1 MFFDVR
7 IGETPDI
14 VVRVVRNYEKL
25 GEKVSFNAETHLK
38 NVIIPYWNSMK
49 DDEHGGFYGFR
60 TYDLE
65 ILKKADKGVVLH
77 SRILWFYSNAYMTVG
92 GEENL
97 KNAYHA
103 YQFIRDYCV
112 DRQYGGVYWMMHY
125 DGSVSDSTK
134 NAYNQA
140 FCIYGLSSFY
150 RATGDKEALRLAYSL
165 FECIETY
172 FYDGNAYN
180 EAYTADWRSVV
191 ESAICDQGVV
201 ATKTMNTLLHIMEA
215 YTELFYADR
224 HPAVAQKL
232 IDILEVARSKVY
244 NSEFERLETFFD
256 AGMSALADIHSY
268 GHDIEASWLLDR
280 ACEVLKEGLDNNE
293 IGQQYRDRAKKIID
307 ETAAYTP
314 VVAQKILDCA
324 FDGEALNNECRGEAS
339 EKEGIASAVVDTDR
353 IWWVQAEAVVGF
365 VNAWQKSGR
374 AEFRK
379 AAAKIADYIQ
389 KVLTD
394 KRAGSEWFWSV
405 TKDGAASDHGITEPW
420 KCPYHNGRMCMELIR
435 RGV

>member
-1 MFFDVR
+1 MK

-25 GEKVSFNAETHLK
+25 GEIVDFSAETHLK
-38 NVIIPYWNSMK
+38 KVILPYWNSMK
-49 DDEHGGFYGFR
+49 DNDHGGFYGFR

-65 ILKKADKGVVLH
+65 ILKRADKGVVLH
-77 SRILWFYSNAYMTVG
+77 SRILWFYSNVYMTLG
-92 GEENL
+92 GEDNL
-97 KNAYHA
+97 RNAYHA

-112 DRQYGGVYWMMHY
+112 DKKHGGVYWMMHF
-125 DGSVSDSTK
+125 DGVVADSTK

-140 FCIYGLSSFY
+140 FCIYGLASY
-150 RATGDKEALRLAYSL
+150 YKATGDSEALRLAYSL

-180 EAYTADWRSVV
+180 EAYTADWRNVV
-191 ESAICDQGVV
+191 ESAICDQGVT

-215 YTELFYADR
+215 YTELYDADR

-232 IDILEVARSKVY
+232 VDILEVARAKVY
-244 NSEFERLETFFD
+244 NAEFERLETFFD

-280 ACEVLKEGLDNNE
+280 ACEVLKKGLDEND
-293 IGQQYRDRAKKIID
+293 IGHQYRERAKKIID

-314 VVAQKILDCA
+314 VIAKKILDCA
-324 FDGEALNNECRGEAS
+324 FDGEALNNECRGEISA
-339 EKEGIASAVVDTDR
+339 KEGIASSVVDTER

-365 VNAWQKSGR
+365 MNAWQKSGR
-374 AEFRK
+374 AEYRD
-379 AAAKIADYIQ
+379 ASLKIEDYIQ
-389 KVLTD
+389 NVLTD
-394 KRAGSEWFWSV
+394 KRNGSEWLWSV
-405 TKDGAASDHGITEPW
+405 SKDGEHSDHGITEPW
-420 KCPYHNGRMCMELIR
+420 KCPYHNGRMCLELIR

>member
-1 MFFDVR
+1 M
-7 IGETPDI
+7 
-14 VVRVVRNYEKL
+14 N
-25 GEKVSFNAETHLK
+25 FNAETHLK
-38 NVIIPYWNSMK
+38 NIIIPYWNSMK

-77 SRILWFYSNAYMTVG
+77 SRILWFYSNAYMTLG

-112 DRQYGGVYWMMHY
+112 DRQHGGVYWMMHY

-140 FCIYGLSSFY
+140 FCIYGLSSY
-150 RATGDKEALRLAYSL
+150 YKATGDKEALLLAYSL

-191 ESAICDQGVV
+191 ESAICDQGVT
-201 ATKTMNTLLHIMEA
+201 ASKTMNTLLHIMEA
-215 YTELFYADR
+215 YTELYNVDL

-232 IDILEVARSKVY
+232 IDILEVARSRVY
-244 NSEFERLETFFD
+244 NPEFERLETFFD
-256 AGMSALADIHSY
+256 TDMKSLADIHSY
-268 GHDIEASWLLDR
+268 GHDIEATWLLDKASDALKSGLAKGAVGAQYEAR
-280 ACEVLKEGLDNNE
+280 AR
-293 IGQQYRDRAKKIID
+293 QIIQD
-307 ETAAYTP
+307 TAAYTS
-314 VVAQKILDCA
+314 VIARKILDCA
-324 FDGEALNNECRGEAS
+324 FDGEALNNECRGEIS
-339 EKEGIASAVVDTDR
+339 EKAGNGRAEINTER

-365 VNAWQKSGR
+365 VNAWQKTGDGVY
-374 AEFRK
+374 ED

-389 KVLTD
+389 NVLTD
-394 KRAGSEWFWSV
+394 NRSGSEWFWSV
-405 TKDGAASDHGITEPW
+405 TKDGAVSDHGITEPW
-420 KCPYHNGRMCMELIR
+420 KCPYHNGRMCIELIK
-435 RGV
+435 RGVK

>member
-1 MFFDVR
+1 MVF
-7 IGETPDI
+7 
-14 VVRVVRNYEKL
+14 
-25 GEKVSFNAETHLK
+25 SAETHLK
-38 NVIIPYWNSMK
+38 NVILPYWNSMK
-49 DDEHGGFYGFR
+49 DSEHGGFYGFR

-77 SRILWFYSNAYMTVG
+77 SRILWFYSNVYMLLG

-112 DRQYGGVYWMMHY
+112 DREHGGVYWMMHF
-125 DGSVSDSTK
+125 DGSVADDTK

-140 FCIYGLSSFY
+140 FCIYGLASY
-150 RATGDKEALRLAYSL
+150 YKATEDKEALRLAYSL
-165 FECIETY
+165 FQCIETY

-180 EAYTADWRSVV
+180 EAYTADWRNVV
-191 ESAICDQGVV
+191 ESAICDQGVT

-215 YTELFYADR
+215 YTELYDADH

-232 IDILEVARSKVY
+232 VDILEVARSNVY
-244 NSEFERLETFFD
+244 NPEFERLETFFD

-280 ACEVLKEGLDNNE
+280 ACEVLQKGLDEN
-293 IGQQYRDRAKKIID
+293 GVGLQYRERAKKIID

-314 VVAQKILDCA
+314 VIARKILSCA
-324 FDGEALNNECRGEAS
+324 FDGEALNNECRGEVS
-339 EKEGIASAVVDTDR
+339 EKAGTASAVVDTER

-365 VNAWQKSGR
+365 VNAWQKSGDS
-374 AEFRK
+374 AFK
-379 AAAKIADYIQ
+379 DAASKIADYIQ
-389 KVLTD
+389 NVMTD
-394 KRAGSEWFWSV
+394 TRDGSEWFWSV
-405 TKDGAASDHGITEPW
+405 SKDGERSDHGITEPW
-420 KCPYHNGRMCMELIR
+420 KCPYHNGRMCMELVKRIAR
-435 RGV
+435 